1 MKGLLIQDRIGLLEK
16 NNASED
22 SLFDWEIEE
31 ARKREEYKTLYGEAP
46 APAGDYDDPFNPAP
60 AESFEPKEAGG
71 EKGDDSRRSGPF
83 RQLGRYAANINYYN
97 IITGLIFLSKKQI
110 KFSFY

>member
-1 MKGLLIQDRIGLLEK
+1 MLQIYHNINCYNIYKFICAFVNEIRIGLLEK

-22 SLFDWEIEE
+22 SLLDWEIEE

-60 AESFEPKEAGG
+60 AESFEPQEAGG
-71 EKGDDSRRSGPF
+71 ERGDDSRRSGPF
-83 RQLGRYAANINYYN
+83 RQLGRCV
-97 IITGLIFLSKKQI
+97 LEVLV
-110 KFSFY
+110 